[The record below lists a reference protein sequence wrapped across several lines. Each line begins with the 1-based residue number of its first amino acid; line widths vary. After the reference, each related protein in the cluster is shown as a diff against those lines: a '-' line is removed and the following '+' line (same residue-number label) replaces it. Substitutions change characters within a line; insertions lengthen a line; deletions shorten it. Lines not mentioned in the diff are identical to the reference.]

1 MYTIVLHNPPNWQDL
16 TNKWQS
22 ATIVAYKERDYM
34 DIRVRAAVKTL
45 GILGYMAIMVV
56 AIQVVL
62 KYASV
67 ELLQYSV
74 ATLAI
79 GGLVYLM
86 YTIVLGRLRNQ
97 EILDKMNSKG

>member
-1 MYTIVLHNPPNWQDL
+1 
-16 TNKWQS
+16 
-22 ATIVAYKERDYM
+22 M

-74 ATLAI
+74 AILAI

-86 YTIVLGRLRNQ
+86 YTIVLGRLQSQ
-97 EILDKMNSKG
+97 EILDKLNSKG

>member
-1 MYTIVLHNPPNWQDL
+1 
-16 TNKWQS
+16 
-22 ATIVAYKERDYM
+22 M

-79 GGLVYLM
+79 GGLVYWM
-86 YTIVLGRLRNQ
+86 YTIVLGRLRSQ
-97 EILDKMNSKG
+97 EILDKMNSKGWPIIANLL

>member
-1 MYTIVLHNPPNWQDL
+1 
-16 TNKWQS
+16 
-22 ATIVAYKERDYM
+22 
-34 DIRVRAAVKTL
+34 
-45 GILGYMAIMVV
+45 MAILVV

-79 GGLVYLM
+79 GGLVYWM
-86 YTIVLGRLRNQ
+86 YTIVLDRLRSQ
-97 EILDKMNSKG
+97 EILDNLNSKG